1 MQPKRLT
8 INVSTKSAQ
17 HFIPSWLWTP
27 AGAKKAWKQKKH
39 IWWTTNDMYPPQFDG
54 HCRPFASSEGYPR
67 LRAFHKHRHA
77 SSKPTGRFSRN
88 LVTPAQLGCILAL
101 FSRSFAIK
109 ALTLVCAAVIQVAII
124 AGGHRTTQKS
134 RCKRF

>member
-27 AGAKKAWKQKKH
+27 AGAKKAWKPKKTH
-39 IWWTTNDMYPPQFDG
+39 MVDNKRYVSAPIRRTLQAVCLF
-54 HCRPFASSEGYPR
+54 
-67 LRAFHKHRHA
+67 RAFHKHRHA
-77 SSKPTGRFSRN
+77 SSKTTGRFSRN